1 MLRLTNR
8 NYWIVRTSM
17 ADESAALIG
26 VQINGQAL
34 QISRGSSV
42 SALLDAVAIRSPLV
56 AVEINGQVISRSQH
70 GQFLL
75 SDGDVVEAVTLVG
88 GG

>member
-1 MLRLTNR
+1 
-8 NYWIVRTSM
+8 
-17 ADESAALIG
+17 
-26 VQINGQAL
+26 
-34 QISRGSSV
+34 
-42 SALLDAVAIRSPLV
+42 LLDAVAIRSPLV